1 MNAAHPAEIEGGVL
15 TVDKPAGMTSHDV
28 VARVRRLYGTKQV
41 GHTGT
46 LDPNATGVLPVMV
59 GRAVKASE
67 YLTSEKKT
75 YEALLRLGVTSDT
88 EDVWGVLRETGAP
101 LPSPEQVT
109 AAARRFTGEIL
120 QIPPMYSALK
130 RGGRKLCDL
139 ARAGIEVERA
149 ARPVTVHALDVSPVD
164 AGKGLYALTVT
175 CSKGTYIRTL
185 CADIGKELG
194 CGGVMAALR
203 RTACGA
209 FTVDDAHTPEELE
222 RMTEAERF
230 SVLRPTEELF
240 SDLPELSLPPFQ
252 RKLCASGCAIS
263 LKKLGADF
271 PEGALLRLY
280 GGGKFFALGK
290 VGLCENGPAV
300 KAVKQFYF
308 FEKDD

>member
-1 MNAAHPAEIEGGVL
+1 MKFLKKPLVAIVL
-15 TVDKPAGMTSHDV
+15 TVLLV
-28 VARVRRLYGTKQV
+28 VGSTFLSADRKLSR
-41 GHTGT
+41 
-46 LDPNATGVLPVMV
+46 
-59 GRAVKASE
+59 
-67 YLTSEKKT
+67 
-75 YEALLRLGVTSDT
+75 
-88 EDVWGVLRETGAP
+88 
-101 LPSPEQVT
+101 
-109 AAARRFTGEIL
+109 
-120 QIPPMYSALK
+120 SAL
-130 RGGRKLCDL
+130 RVADGFY
-139 ARAGIEVERA
+139 AGIRY
-149 ARPVTVHALDVSPVD
+149 
-164 AGKGLYALTVT
+164 KGQMHESVAQ
-175 CSKGTYIRTL
+175 SIRTL